1 VALALKGRTTLPFG
15 VFFAAFR
22 LRQLLNAFLIEKARH
37 ESC

>member
-22 LRQLLNAFLIEKARH
+22 LKAAVKRRFD
-37 ESC
+37 